1 MPKIEIKPISVNEAF
16 RGKRFKTPA
25 YSKFE
30 KSCLWLLPKMETPKG
45 KLELILHFGFSSKGS
60 DIDNGIKQTT
70 DVLSKKYGFNDN
82 MIYSLIVKKEIV
94 PKGKEFFSFE
104 ILPYNE

>member
-1 MPKIEIKPISVNEAF
+1 MPKIEIKPLSVNEAF

-30 KSCLWLLPKMETPKG
+30 KSCLWLLPKMEIPKG
-45 KLELILHFGFSSKGS
+45 KLEIILHYGFSSKGS
-60 DIDNGIKQTT
+60 DVSNPTKLVEDI
-70 DVLSKKYGFNDN
+70 LSKKYRFNDN
-82 MIYSLIVKKEIV
+82 LVYKITLTKEIV